1 MANRLAHYLHQAGYR
16 KGDSVAVCLEN
27 RLEYTAVWMGC
38 AKVGVVPAL
47 ININI
52 RGKVLAHKLEVAK
65 AKGIIFSNE
74 MEGSE
79 FYSLINF
86 KAVCFR
92 VLAGEVS
99 FLSAFLFPSRVDHEK
114 MKVPIENGP
123 CSCLDRCAKVP
134 LVIRSSFFVR
144 LLEKL
149 A

>member
-1 MANRLAHYLHQAGYR
+1 MANRLSHYLHGAGYR

-38 AKVGVVPAL
+38 AKIGVVPAL

-79 FYSLINF
+79 FYSLRNF

-92 VLAGEVS
+92 VLAGEVFSVCFS
-99 FLSAFLFPSRVDHEK
+99 FSATRRSRKDEGSCHK
-114 MKVPIENGP
+114 CTMFMSGP
-123 CSCLDRCAKVP
+123 MCQSTTCKTFEL
-134 LVIRSSFFVR
+134 FVR
-144 LLEKL
+144 LLGS
-149 A
+149 